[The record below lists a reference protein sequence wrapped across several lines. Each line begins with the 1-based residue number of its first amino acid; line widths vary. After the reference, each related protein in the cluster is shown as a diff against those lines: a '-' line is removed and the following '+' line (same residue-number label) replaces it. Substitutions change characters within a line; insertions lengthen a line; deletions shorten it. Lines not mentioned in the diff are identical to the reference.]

1 MATKVKALQARL
13 GNKLCKMAND
23 VFKSRDVRHFLSV
36 PVTRKRAA
44 HYIFERSYFHLN
56 RRQCWAYVQAM
67 APFDV
72 KQRIWDHEEDE
83 LRGNAERG
91 VENHWVLGMREGAL
105 VGLTPKDFEQ
115 PPSDGTLICTLAWA
129 RIASGSPWLEAV
141 ASSAVL
147 EIANSDAIIKG
158 GGIAHRFARKM
169 ARDIKI
175 PIRKQPSNVEHIAV
189 DIEHAN
195 LLFQVIKDHVKTRED
210 EKLVLSGAAKG
221 LAVNAAWL
229 GFLAREMEVLR

>member
-1 MATKVKALQARL
+1 
-13 GNKLCKMAND
+13 
-23 VFKSRDVRHFLSV
+23 
-36 PVTRKRAA
+36 
-44 HYIFERSYFHLN
+44 
-56 RRQCWAYVQAM
+56 
-67 APFDV
+67 
-72 KQRIWDHEEDE
+72 
-83 LRGNAERG
+83 
-91 VENHWVLGMREGAL
+91 MREGAL
-105 VGLTPKDFEQ
+105 VGLTPKDFKR
-115 PPSDGTLICTLAWA
+115 PPSEGTLICTLAWA
-129 RIASGSPWLEAV
+129 RIASNSSWLEAV
-141 ASSAVL
+141 SSSAVL

-210 EKLVLSGAAKG
+210 EQLVLSGAAKG

-229 GFLAREMEVLR
+229 GFLARDMETLGFNTAIARLQELNNTLTALHPVPRSVAEVLIRMLAPLAPHIAEELWSKLGHGSSIAYEPFPEATVMLTNRVPPNRPTRTSRNQVAHWLRLT